1 MKKER
6 NDLKWYITFIIIG
19 VFIIG
24 LSFIPTGLTKILLI
38 VIGTLLILVGTI
50 WIIVNKFIFGPITK
64 QIKDNESYLESH
76 KDDNE
81 AFKAMNEL
89 YFDHS
94 NNSFRSMIKKV
105 NEIIF
110 NVEFYLIV
118 NKEKLSS
125 YIVSIATVIILFIM
139 AGIIKPEE
147 NTVETG
153 VNFQNVV
160 TEKNLGEKEENSNN
174 QINKDK
180 VKKKTE

>member
-1 MKKER
+1 M
-6 NDLKWYITFIIIG
+6 F
-19 VFIIG
+19 
-24 LSFIPTGLTKILLI
+24 
-38 VIGTLLILVGTI
+38 
-50 WIIVNKFIFGPITK
+50 
-64 QIKDNESYLESH
+64 
-76 KDDNE
+76 
-81 AFKAMNEL
+81 
-89 YFDHS
+89 
-94 NNSFRSMIKKV
+94 
-105 NEIIF
+105 
-110 NVEFYLIV
+110 LIV

-180 VKKKTE
+180 VKKKIE